1 LGAAE
6 SGSADDPSVMSDAA
20 LDLLT
25 SYEIAECKR
34 VVRLQAL
41 VAVAVLAAT
50 TIAVIVALLAIEL
63 PWGH

>member
-1 LGAAE
+1 MAAR
-6 SGSADDPSVMSDAA
+6 SAAAHDPIEMTDAA

-34 VVRLQAL
+34 VARLQTL
-41 VAVAVLAAT
+41 FAVAVLAAT
-50 TIAVIVALLAIEL
+50 TVAVTVALLAIEL